1 MENEDLAALLGS
13 AQQVIQLLV
22 TTMEGAAEAMQNIN
36 SAALRINSLL
46 DEIEE
51 PLRTVL
57 PFLAQAVQQFRPNS

>member
-13 AQQVIQLLV
+13 AQQVLQLLV

-46 DEIEE
+46 DEFEE

-57 PFLAQAVQQFRPNS
+57 PFLAQAAQQFRPNS

>member
-13 AQQVIQLLV
+13 AQQVLQLLV

-36 SAALRINSLL
+36 SAAVRINSLL

-51 PLRTVL
+51 PLRFVL
-57 PFLAQAVQQFRPNS
+57 QFLAQAAQQFRPNS